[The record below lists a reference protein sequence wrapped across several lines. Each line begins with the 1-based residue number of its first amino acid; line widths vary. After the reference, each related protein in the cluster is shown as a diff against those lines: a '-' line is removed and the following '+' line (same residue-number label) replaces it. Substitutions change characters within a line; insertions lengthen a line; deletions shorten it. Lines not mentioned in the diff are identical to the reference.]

1 MNEKEVI
8 NACIVEVLKGIK
20 AEVENMYGV
29 TDTDAHIWKP
39 MIDKYDVLDLIDRK
53 IKEHGGEA

>member
-8 NACIVEVLKGIK
+8 NACIVEVLKDIK
-20 AEVENMYGV
+20 NYIHCYVILSEYEE
-29 TDTDAHIWKP
+29 
-39 MIDKYDVLDLIDRK
+39 DKLIGFINNK